1 MHEVAEGQ
9 DQCGAGGG
17 SDGAGEAQ
25 PRLAADNIVEVS
37 GVGYGED
44 CWRGLMGLR
53 DQAHVEL
60 LGLRILLLYVFVGI
74 QKTTFI

>member
-44 CWRGLMGLR
+44 CWRGLMG
-53 DQAHVEL
+53 
-60 LGLRILLLYVFVGI
+60 
-74 QKTTFI
+74 